1 MKQANSR
8 KIIKFAILLFFY
20 VAFFMG
26 MSDSGSAEI
35 VDRIVAQVNEDI
47 ITLQD
52 LEKALIPFEEKI
64 REGGF
69 PSEREQ
75 QLLYKAREDVL
86 DKLIG
91 DKLTEQEAKDEGI
104 TIKAEDIDRAIEHL
118 KSTNFFTQ
126 EQLLEAL
133 ANDGMTL
140 ESLRQ
145 NIREQMLRTRLVNL
159 KVKSRIVVTK
169 EDIKEYYDKHPEKYA
184 GKKQYHLRSILK
196 RVPEFSDENAI
207 RTIIADMESIVKR
220 LDQGEDF
227 KALAKANSDYLA
239 EDGGDLGLFT
249 LDELSSKI
257 KWAVKDLREGQ
268 HTPLINT
275 DQGLQI
281 FYIEEIVEAVGKP
294 IEEVSPEIEDLL
306 YKEEVNEKFD
316 EFVTGLR
323 EKSHIKIIR

>member
-1 MKQANSR
+1 M
-8 KIIKFAILLFFY
+8 
-20 VAFFMG
+20 
-26 MSDSGSAEI
+26 
-35 VDRIVAQVNEDI
+35 
-47 ITLQD
+47 
-52 LEKALIPFEEKI
+52 
-64 REGGF
+64 
-69 PSEREQ
+69 
-75 QLLYKAREDVL
+75 
-86 DKLIG
+86 
-91 DKLTEQEAKDEGI
+91 
-104 TIKAEDIDRAIEHL
+104 
-118 KSTNFFTQ
+118 
-126 EQLLEAL
+126 
-133 ANDGMTL
+133 
-140 ESLRQ
+140 
-145 NIREQMLRTRLVNL
+145 

-281 FYIEEIVEAVGKP
+281 F
-294 IEEVSPEIEDLL
+294 L
-306 YKEEVNEKFD
+306 Y
-316 EFVTGLR
+316 
-323 EKSHIKIIR
+323 

>member
-145 NIREQMLRTRLVNL
+145 NIREQMLRTATRQFEGKIQNCCY
-159 KVKSRIVVTK
+159 KRGYKRI
-169 EDIKEYYDKHPEKYA
+169 
-184 GKKQYHLRSILK
+184 L
-196 RVPEFSDENAI
+196 
-207 RTIIADMESIVKR
+207 
-220 LDQGEDF
+220 
-227 KALAKANSDYLA
+227 
-239 EDGGDLGLFT
+239 
-249 LDELSSKI
+249 
-257 KWAVKDLREGQ
+257 
-268 HTPLINT
+268 
-275 DQGLQI
+275 
-281 FYIEEIVEAVGKP
+281 
-294 IEEVSPEIEDLL
+294 
-306 YKEEVNEKFD
+306 
-316 EFVTGLR
+316 
-323 EKSHIKIIR
+323 